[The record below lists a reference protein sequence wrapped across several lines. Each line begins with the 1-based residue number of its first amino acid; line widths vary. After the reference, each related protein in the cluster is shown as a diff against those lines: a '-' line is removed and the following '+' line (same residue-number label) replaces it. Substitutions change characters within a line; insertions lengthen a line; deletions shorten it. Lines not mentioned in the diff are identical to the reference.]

1 MTPKNRFGFVC
12 LWWRRNDSDPRG
24 KVKGFMSV
32 TGIPVCPESALR
44 SFAFKL
50 QTLNPDQCLHRL
62 NDEEGHV
69 HLQKGFFFVFFLLKK
84 KIVLPS
90 DLIALCLHYVHLLT

>member
-44 SFAFKL
+44 SNTEPRSVSVQAK
-50 QTLNPDQCLHRL
+50 
-62 NDEEGHV
+62 
-69 HLQKGFFFVFFLLKK
+69 
-84 KIVLPS
+84 
-90 DLIALCLHYVHLLT
+90 